1 MADEKKSLPR
11 NDAIFIYA
19 ALKHLSTIKFQNKI
33 KIYRT
38 LQELGQKT
46 NEVLENIPP
55 PPPPAPRSKIP
66 TTTLCLNCKSF
77 LNFYAEHL
85 PVKRDIEM
93 KFPMHVQNK
102 KYWNLVSRPVSSL
115 VNAQHKK

>member
-19 ALKHLSTIKFQNKI
+19 ALKHLSTIEYQNKI
-33 KIYRT
+33 KIYKT

-46 NEVLENIPP
+46 NEVLENIHPP
-55 PPPPAPRSKIP
+55 HPSP
-66 TTTLCLNCKSF
+66 TLCLNCKSF
-77 LNFYAEHL
+77 FNFCAEHL
-85 PVKRDIEM
+85 PVKRDIET

-102 KYWNLVSRPVSSL
+102 KYWNLVSRPVSGL